1 MNELWSQR
9 EYDSMTF
16 KILDGN
22 CQGKNFHLCKS
33 ALLHARQRGHSRP
46 EIYINKDTA
55 IAGHKKSDKS
65 LDFDR

>member
-1 MNELWSQR
+1 MNELWSQK

-33 ALLHARQRGHSRP
+33 ALLHARQRGAFETRDLH
-46 EIYINKDTA
+46 KDTA
-55 IAGHKKSDKS
+55 IAGHKRSDKS

>member
-33 ALLHARQRGHSRP
+33 ALLHARQSGALETRDLH
-46 EIYINKDTA
+46 KDT
-55 IAGHKKSDKS
+55 GHKRSDKS